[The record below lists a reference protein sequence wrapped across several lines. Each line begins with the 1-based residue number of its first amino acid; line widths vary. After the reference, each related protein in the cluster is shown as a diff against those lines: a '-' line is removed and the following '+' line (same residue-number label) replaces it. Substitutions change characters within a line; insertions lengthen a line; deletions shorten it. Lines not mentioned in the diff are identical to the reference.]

1 MHKTNQTKN
10 FKRQPGDLH
19 RWRPASLFS
28 FAVLIIL
35 VYQCRRLISGCLL
48 FRLPLIILVLLLLLL
63 YIIIVLLLILLIII
77 IILRLR
83 VLLLIIIIIL
93 LLFLLLLFIFLLNY
107 SDESMRKLRA

>member
-35 VYQCRRLISGCLL
+35 VYQCRRLISGCLFL
-48 FRLPLIILVLLLLLL
+48 RLLLIILVLLILLLL
-63 YIIIVLLLILLIII
+63 
-77 IILRLR
+77 LRLL

-93 LLFLLLLFIFLLNY
+93 MLFLILLFLCLLNY
-107 SDESMRKLRA
+107 

>member
-35 VYQCRRLISGCLL
+35 VYLCRRLIRVCLHLCLL
-48 FRLPLIILVLLLLLL
+48 LRILLMFIVLLNIIPILILRLLLLLIFIIRLLLLLL
-63 YIIIVLLLILLIII
+63 LL
-77 IILRLR
+77 
-83 VLLLIIIIIL
+83 L
-93 LLFLLLLFIFLLNY
+93 LLFLLLPNY
-107 SDESMRKLRA
+107 SNESVGKLRE